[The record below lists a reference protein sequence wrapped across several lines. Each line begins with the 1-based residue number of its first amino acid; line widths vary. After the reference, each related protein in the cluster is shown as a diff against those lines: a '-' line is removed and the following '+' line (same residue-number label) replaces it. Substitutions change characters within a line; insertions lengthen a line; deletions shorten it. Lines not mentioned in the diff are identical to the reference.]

1 MENKVQM
8 KMTFLCLRPLPLKKN
23 VELSN
28 DKTKAIL
35 LSRIKGQI
43 VRLLLLSLLSLKYE
57 K

>member
-1 MENKVQM
+1 M
-8 KMTFLCLRPLPLKKN
+8 KMTFLCLGPLPLKKN

-28 DKTKAIL
+28 NKTKDIL

-43 VRLLLLSLLSLKYE
+43 ARLLLLSLLSLKYE